1 MYQPKYIITNKI
13 LKNIGVIEASKEV
26 IENAPLVPSYEK
38 QFQTDAIARTIHH
51 GTHIEGNELNLLQ
64 TKKILEGQEV
74 YGRPRDIQEVI
85 NYRNVMTL
93 LDELVFKKGELN
105 LEILLDIHKATV
117 DKIVASEKVGVLRTT
132 QVVIKEEG
140 TDNVVLKPPPFVEVP
155 YLLEDFF
162 AWLNSSEAKEIHP
175 VLRAGITHYVLV
187 AVHPFVEGNGRA
199 VRAFT
204 QLLLMKEE
212 FDIKRF
218 FSLEENF
225 DSDLASYYDAL
236 FQVDVSGFD
245 KTKES
250 QNIVSRNLTP
260 WIEYFTQVVAIEMSK
275 IKEKV
280 RKLSLDTRLKVK
292 FGEQI
297 ALSERQMRLMEYIA
311 DQGGA
316 PMPALKKLIP
326 MVSEDTILRDLKA
339 LQKKNIIKKEGST
352 KSARYVMATK

>member
-1 MYQPKYIITNKI
+1 MYSPRFQITNKI
-13 LKNIGVIEASKEV
+13 LKNIGIVEASKEV

-51 GTHIEGNELNLLQ
+51 GTHIEGNELNLIQ

-74 YGRPRDIQEVI
+74 YGRARDIQEVI

-93 LDELVFKKGELN
+93 LDELVYKKGELN
-105 LEILLDIHKATV
+105 LDILLDIHRTTV
-117 DKIVASEKVGVLRTT
+117 DKIVAEEKIGVLRTT
-132 QVVIKEEG
+132 QVIIKEEG
-140 TDNVVLKPPPFVEVP
+140 TDKVVLKPPPFVEVP

-162 AWLNSSEAKEIHP
+162 AWLNSPEAMEIHP
-175 VLRAGITHYVLV
+175 ILRAGIVHYVLV
-187 AVHPFVEGNGRA
+187 AIHPFVEGNGRT
-199 VRAFT
+199 VRAYT
-204 QLLLMKEE
+204 QLLLMKEGY
-212 FDIKRF
+212 DIKRF

-236 FQVDVSGFD
+236 FQVD
-245 KTKES
+245 KES
-250 QNIVSRNLTP
+250 QNIVARNLTP
-260 WIEYFTQVVAIEMSK
+260 WIEYFTEVVAIELSK

-316 PMPALKKLIP
+316 PMTALKKLIP
-326 MVSEDTILRDLKA
+326 MVSEDTILRDLKG
-339 LQKKNIIKKEGST
+339 LQEKNIIKKEGST
-352 KSARYVMATK
+352 KSARYILVAR

>member
-1 MYQPKYIITNKI
+1 MYSPKYTITNKV
-13 LKNIGVIEASKEV
+13 LKNIGVIEGSREV

-85 NYRNVMTL
+85 NYRNAMTL
-93 LDELVFKKGELN
+93 LDELVYKKGELS
-105 LEILLDIHKATV
+105 LEMLLDIHRATV
-117 DKIVASEKVGVLRTT
+117 EKIVSAEKVGVLRTT
-132 QVVIKEEG
+132 QVIIKEEG
-140 TDNVVLKPPPFVEVP
+140 TDKVVLKPPPYVEVP
-155 YLLEDFF
+155 YLIEDFF
-162 AWLNSSEAKEIHP
+162 AWLNSNEAKEVHP
-175 VLRAGITHYVLV
+175 VLRAAIAHYVLV
-187 AVHPFVEGNGRA
+187 AIHPFVEGNGRT

-204 QLLLMKEE
+204 QLLLMRDN

-225 DSDLASYYDAL
+225 DSDLVAYYDAL
-236 FQVDVSGFD
+236 FQVD
-245 KTKES
+245 KES
-250 QNIVSRNLTP
+250 QNIVSRDLTP
-260 WIEYFTQVVAIEMSK
+260 WIEYFTQVVAVEMSK

-297 ALSERQMRLMEYIA
+297 ALTERQMRLMEYIA

-316 PMPALKKLIP
+316 PMSTLRKLLH

-339 LQKKNIIKKEGST
+339 LQDKGIIKKEGST
-352 KSARYVMATK
+352 KSARYVIASK

>member
-1 MYQPKYIITNKI
+1 MYSPRYQISNKI

-38 QFQTDAIARTIHH
+38 QFQSDAIARTIHH

-93 LDELVFKKGELN
+93 LDELVYKKGELN
-105 LEILLDIHKATV
+105 SNSLLDIHKATV
-117 DKIVASEKVGVLRTT
+117 EKIISPEKIGVFRKT
-132 QVVIKEEG
+132 QVIIKEEG
-140 TDNVVLKPPPFVEVP
+140 TDKVILKPPPFVEVP
-155 YLLEDFF
+155 YLIDDFF
-162 AWLNSSEAKEIHP
+162 VWLTSADAKEIHP
-175 VLRAGITHYVLV
+175 VLRAAISHYVLV
-187 AVHPFVEGNGRA
+187 AIHPFVEGNGRS

-236 FQVDVSGFD
+236 FKVD
-245 KTKES
+245 KES
-250 QNIVSRNLTP
+250 QNIASRDLTP
-260 WIEYFTQVVAIEMSK
+260 WLEYFTEVVAIEMNK

-316 PMPALKKLIP
+316 PMVELKKLIP
-326 MVSEDTILRDLKA
+326 MVSEDTILRDLQS
-339 LQKKNIIKKEGST
+339 LQKKGIIKKEGST
-352 KSARYVMATK
+352 KASRYVIANK

>member
-1 MYQPKYIITNKI
+1 MYQPKYTITNKI

-26 IENAPLVPSYEK
+26 VENAPLVPSYEK

-74 YGRPRDIQEVI
+74 YGRPRDIQEII

-93 LDELVFKKGELN
+93 LDELVYKKGDLN
-105 LEILLDIHKATV
+105 LDMLLDIHRATV
-117 DKIVASEKVGVLRTT
+117 DKIVAVEKIGVLRTT
-132 QVVIKEEG
+132 QVIIKEEG
-140 TDNVVLKPPPFVEVP
+140 TDKVVLKPPPFVEVP

-162 AWLNSSEAKEIHP
+162 VWLNSDTAKEIHP
-175 VLRAGITHYVLV
+175 VLRAAIAHYVLV
-187 AVHPFVEGNGRA
+187 AIHPFVEGNGRA

-225 DSDLASYYDAL
+225 DSDLAAYYEA
-236 FQVDVSGFD
+236 FFEVD
-245 KTKES
+245 KES
-250 QNIVSRNLTP
+250 QTIVARDLTP
-260 WIEYFTQVVAIEMSK
+260 WIEYFTGVVAVEMSK

-280 RKLSLDTRLKVK
+280 RKLSLDTRMKVK

-297 ALSERQMRLMEYIA
+297 ALSERQMRLMEYIS

-316 PMPALKKLIP
+316 PMMDLKKLIP

-339 LQKKNIIKKEGST
+339 LQDKNIIRKEGST
-352 KSARYVMATK
+352 KSARYVMGSK

>member
-1 MYQPKYIITNKI
+1 MYSPRYQITNKI
-13 LKNIGVIEASKEV
+13 LKNIGIIEASKEV

-38 QFQTDAIARTIHH
+38 QFQSDAIARTIHH

-93 LDELVFKKGELN
+93 LDELVYKKGELSSDS
-105 LEILLDIHKATV
+105 LLDIHKATV
-117 DKIVASEKVGVLRTT
+117 EKIISPEKIGVFRKT
-132 QVVIKEEG
+132 QVIIKEEG
-140 TDNVVLKPPPFVEVP
+140 TDKVILKPPPFVEVP
-155 YLLEDFF
+155 YLIDDFF
-162 AWLNSSEAKEIHP
+162 AWLTSADAKEIHP
-175 VLRAGITHYVLV
+175 ILRAAMAHYVLV

-212 FDIKRF
+212 FDTKRF

-236 FQVDVSGFD
+236 FKVD
-245 KTKES
+245 KES
-250 QNIVSRNLTP
+250 QNIASRDLTP
-260 WIEYFTQVVAIEMSK
+260 WIEYFTQIVAIEMSK

-316 PMPALKKLIP
+316 PMIELKKLIP
-326 MVSEDTILRDLKA
+326 MVSEDTILRDLKG
-339 LQKKNIIKKEGST
+339 LQNKNIIKKEGST
-352 KSARYVMATK
+352 KSAHYVMTNK

>member
-1 MYQPKYIITNKI
+1 MYSPKYIITNKI
-13 LKNIGVIEASKEV
+13 LKNIGVVEASREV

-38 QFQTDAIARTIHH
+38 QFQNEAMARTIHH

-93 LDELVFKKGELN
+93 LDELVYKKGDLS
-105 LEILLDIHKATV
+105 LDILLDIHRATV
-117 DKIVASEKVGVLRTT
+117 EKIIAVEKVGVLRTT
-132 QVVIKEEG
+132 QVIIKEEG
-140 TDNVVLKPPPFVEVP
+140 TDKVVLKPPPFVEVP

-162 AWLNSSEAKEIHP
+162 SWLNTPAAREIHP
-175 VLRAGITHYVLV
+175 VLRAAIAHYVLV
-187 AVHPFVEGNGRA
+187 AIHPFVEGNGRT

-204 QLLLMKEE
+204 QLLLMKEN
-212 FDIKRF
+212 FDIKKF

-225 DSDLASYYDAL
+225 DSDLAAYYDAL
-236 FQVDVSGFD
+236 FQVDKV
-245 KTKES
+245 S
-250 QNIVSRNLTP
+250 QNIVSRDLTP
-260 WIEYFTQVVAIEMSK
+260 WIEYFTEVVAIEMSK

-297 ALSERQMRLMEYIA
+297 ALSERQMRLMEYIS

-316 PMPALKKLIP
+316 SMPELKKIIS
-326 MVSEDTILRDLKA
+326 MVSEDTILRDLKV
-339 LQKKNIIKKEGST
+339 LQDKGIIKKEGST
-352 KSARYVMATK
+352 KSARYVILAR

>member
-1 MYQPKYIITNKI
+1 MYSPRYQISNKI

-38 QFQTDAIARTIHH
+38 QFQSDAIARTIHH

-93 LDELVFKKGELN
+93 LDELVYKKGELN
-105 LEILLDIHKATV
+105 SNSLLDIHKATV
-117 DKIVASEKVGVLRTT
+117 EKIISPEKIGVFRKT
-132 QVVIKEEG
+132 QVIIKEEG
-140 TDNVVLKPPPFVEVP
+140 TDKVILKPPPFVEVP
-155 YLLEDFF
+155 YLIDDFF
-162 AWLNSSEAKEIHP
+162 VWLTSADAKEIHP
-175 VLRAGITHYVLV
+175 VLRAAISHYVLV
-187 AVHPFVEGNGRA
+187 AIHPFVEGNGRS

-212 FDIKRF
+212 FDTKRF

-236 FQVDVSGFD
+236 FKVD
-245 KTKES
+245 KES
-250 QNIVSRNLTP
+250 QNIASRDLTP
-260 WIEYFTQVVAIEMSK
+260 WLEYFTEVVAIEMNK

-316 PMPALKKLIP
+316 PMVELKKLIP
-326 MVSEDTILRDLKA
+326 MVSEDTILRDLQS
-339 LQKKNIIKKEGST
+339 LQKKGIIRKEGST
-352 KSARYVMATK
+352 KASRYVIANK

>member
-1 MYQPKYIITNKI
+1 MYSPKYIITNKI
-13 LKNIGVIEASKEV
+13 LKNIGVVEASREV

-38 QFQTDAIARTIHH
+38 QFQNDAIAKTIHH

-74 YGRPRDIQEVI
+74 YGRPRDIQEII

-93 LDELVFKKGELN
+93 LDELAFKRGELN
-105 LEILLDIHKATV
+105 LDILLDIHRTTV
-117 DKIVASEKVGVLRTT
+117 EKIISAEKVGVLRST
-132 QVVIKEEG
+132 QVIIKEEG
-140 TDNVVLKPPPFVEVP
+140 TDKIVLKPPPFVEVP
-155 YLLEDFF
+155 YLLEDYFS
-162 AWLNSSEAKEIHP
+162 WLNSETAMEIHP
-175 VLRAGITHYVLV
+175 VIRAAISHYVLV
-187 AVHPFVEGNGRA
+187 AIHPFVEGNGRT

-204 QLLLMKEE
+204 QLLLMKEN

-225 DSDLASYYDAL
+225 DSDLAAYYDAL
-236 FQVDVSGFD
+236 FQVD
-245 KTKES
+245 KES
-250 QNIVSRNLTP
+250 QNIAARDLTP
-260 WIEYFTQVVAIEMSK
+260 WIEYFTQVVAVEMSK

-311 DQGGA
+311 DQVGA
-316 PMPALKKLIP
+316 PMSALRKLLP

-339 LQKKNIIKKEGST
+339 LQDKGIIKKEGST
-352 KSARYVMATK
+352 KSARYVIANK

>member
-1 MYQPKYIITNKI
+1 MYSPKYTITNKI

-93 LDELVFKKGELN
+93 LDELVYKKGELSSDS
-105 LEILLDIHKATV
+105 LLDIHKATV
-117 DKIVASEKVGVLRTT
+117 EKIISPEKIGVFRKT
-132 QVVIKEEG
+132 QVIIKEEG
-140 TDNVVLKPPPFVEVP
+140 TDKVILKPPPFVEVP
-155 YLLEDFF
+155 YLIDDFF
-162 AWLNSSEAKEIHP
+162 AWLTSADAKEIHP
-175 VLRAGITHYVLV
+175 ILRAAMAHYVLV

-212 FDIKRF
+212 FDTKRF

-236 FQVDVSGFD
+236 FKVD
-245 KTKES
+245 KES
-250 QNIVSRNLTP
+250 QNIASRDLTP
-260 WIEYFTQVVAIEMSK
+260 WIEYFTQIVAIEMSK

-316 PMPALKKLIP
+316 PMIELKKLIP
-326 MVSEDTILRDLKA
+326 MVSEDTILRDLKG
-339 LQKKNIIKKEGST
+339 LQNKNIIKKEGST
-352 KSARYVMATK
+352 KSAHYVMTNK

>member
-1 MYQPKYIITNKI
+1 MYSPKYNITNKI

-38 QFQTDAIARTIHH
+38 QFQSDAIARTIHH

-93 LDELVFKKGELN
+93 LDELVYKKGELN
-105 LEILLDIHKATV
+105 SESLLDIHRATV
-117 DKIVASEKVGVLRTT
+117 DKIISAEKIGVFRKT

-140 TDNVVLKPPPFVEVP
+140 TDKIVLKPPPFVEVP
-155 YLLEDFF
+155 YLIDDFF
-162 AWLNSSEAKEIHP
+162 AWLNSNHAKEIHP
-175 VLRAGITHYVLV
+175 ILRAAIAHYVLV
-187 AVHPFVEGNGRA
+187 AIHPFVEGNGRA

-212 FDIKRF
+212 FDTKRF

-236 FQVDVSGFD
+236 FLVD
-245 KTKES
+245 KES
-250 QNIVSRNLTP
+250 QNIASRDLTP
-260 WIEYFTQVVAIEMSK
+260 WIEYFTGIVAVEMNK

-280 RKLSLDTRLKVK
+280 RKLSLDTRMKVK

-316 PMPALKKLIP
+316 PMVELKKLIP
-326 MVSEDTILRDLKA
+326 MVSEDTILRDLKG
-339 LQKKNIIKKEGST
+339 LQDKNIIKKEGST
-352 KSARYVMATK
+352 KSARYIMMNK

>member
-1 MYQPKYIITNKI
+1 MYSPRYQISNKI

-26 IENAPLVPSYEK
+26 IENAPLVPTYEK
-38 QFQTDAIARTIHH
+38 QFQSDAIARTIHH

-105 LEILLDIHKATV
+105 TEILLDIHKATV
-117 DKIVASEKVGVLRTT
+117 DKIIPNEKIGVLRTT
-132 QVVIKEEG
+132 QVIIKEEG
-140 TDNVVLKPPPFVEVP
+140 TDKIVLKPPPFVEIP

-162 AWLNSSEAKEIHP
+162 NWLNADASKEIHP
-175 VLRAGITHYVLV
+175 VLRAAIAHYVLV
-187 AVHPFVEGNGRA
+187 AIHPFVEGNGRT

-225 DSDLASYYDAL
+225 DSDLASYYEAL
-236 FQVDVSGFD
+236 FLVD
-245 KTKES
+245 KEA
-250 QNIVSRNLTP
+250 QNIVARDLTP
-260 WIEYFTQVVAIEMSK
+260 WIEYFTGVVAVEMSK

-280 RKLSLDTRLKVK
+280 RKLSLDTRMKVK

-297 ALSERQMRLMEYIA
+297 ALSERQMRLMEYIS

-316 PMPALKKLIP
+316 PMMDLKKLIP
-326 MVSEDTILRDLKA
+326 MVSEDTILRDLKG
-339 LQKKNIIKKEGST
+339 LQDKGIIRKEGST
-352 KSARYVMATK
+352 KSARYLMGNK

>member
-1 MYQPKYIITNKI
+1 MYSPKYTITNVI
-13 LKNIGVIEASKEV
+13 LKNIGVIEASREV

-38 QFQTDAIARTIHH
+38 QFQNDAIARTIHH

-93 LDELVFKKGELN
+93 LDELVYKKGDLS
-105 LEILLDIHKATV
+105 LEMFLDIHRTTV
-117 DKIVASEKVGVLRTT
+117 EKIISPEKVGVLRTT

-140 TDNVVLKPPPFVEVP
+140 TDKVVLKPPPFIEVP
-155 YLLEDFF
+155 YLLDDFLG
-162 AWLNSSEAKEIHP
+162 WLNSSDAKDVHP
-175 VLRAGITHYVLV
+175 VLRAAIAHYVLV
-187 AVHPFVEGNGRA
+187 AIHPFVEGNGRT

-204 QLLLMKEE
+204 QLLLMKEN

-225 DSDLASYYDAL
+225 DSDLIAYYDAL
-236 FQVDVSGFD
+236 FQVD
-245 KTKES
+245 KES

-260 WIEYFTQVVAIEMSK
+260 WIEYFTGVVAVEMSK

-280 RKLSLDTRLKVK
+280 RKLSLDTRMKVK

-316 PMPALKKLIP
+316 PMVSLKRLIP

-339 LQKKNIIKKEGST
+339 LQDKNIIKKEGST
-352 KSARYVMATK
+352 KSARYIIINK